1 MATAKVHVKKGDTVV
16 IISGSSDR
24 TDPKSGDFKPGIKG
38 KTGKVKLVNPK
49 EQTVIVEG
57 INIVTK
63 AVRPNPR
70 NQQGGFIETEAPLHS
85 SKVMPI
91 CPTCGKPTRVR
102 HKEEKVVLGKNPDGT
117 DKTKIRHYR
126 VCSRPGCNGNLDVQ

>member
-24 TDPKSGDFKPGIKG
+24 TDPKTGQFKAGIKG

-57 INIVTK
+57 LNMVTK
-63 AVRPNPR
+63 AVRPNQR
-70 NQQGGFIETEAPLHS
+70 NQQGGFMEQEAPLPS

-91 CPTCGKPTRVR
+91 CPSCGKPTRV
-102 HKEEKVVLGKNPDGT
+102 KKKMMPDGGKVRACVKC
-117 DKTKIRHYR
+117 D
-126 VCSRPGCNGNLDVQ
+126 GNLDV